1 MKRMASGGARLSRL
15 RHSFQM
21 GIPRE
26 KWGSMGM
33 QWGRTGCHGNQ
44 TYQNYGVV
52 AYGLCC
58 TKKDWK
64 PAQRSAREHCPH
76 WERWFFLW
84 ENVFGAGASWEK
96 WAALCLLFHTDNLEF
111 WFRMIWHDMEW
122 LKTLGSHIPR
132 KSHMPGSYSEVS
144 WNGGSPSRHGLQYGG
159 FLKWGCP

>member
-1 MKRMASGGARLSRL
+1 
-15 RHSFQM
+15 M
-21 GIPRE
+21 GIYV
-26 KWGSMGM
+26 MGM
-33 QWGRTGCHGNQ
+33 QWGRWNGMSW
-44 TYQNYGVV
+44 GVIKHIKTMV
-52 AYGLCC
+52 LWHMGFVFG

-159 FLKWGCP
+159 FLKWGYP